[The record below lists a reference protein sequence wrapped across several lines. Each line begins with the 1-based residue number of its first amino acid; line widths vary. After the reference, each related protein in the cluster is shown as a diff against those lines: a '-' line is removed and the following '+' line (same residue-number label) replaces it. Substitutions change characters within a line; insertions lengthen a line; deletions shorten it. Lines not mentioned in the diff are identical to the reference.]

1 MRVTIDRDGCIGC
14 GLCESICPEV
24 FKLDDEGKANA
35 VEGDIDVKYE
45 NGCQEAAKDCP
56 VSVIKII

>member
-24 FKLDDEGKANA
+24 FKLDEEGKAYA
-35 VEGDIDVKYE
+35 IEGEISAEYKNDSL
-45 NGCQEAAKDCP
+45 EAAKDCP

>member
-24 FKLDDEGKANA
+24 FKLDEEGKAYA
-35 VEGDIDVKYE
+35 SEGNIDAEYK
-45 NGCQEAAKDCP
+45 NGCLSSAKDCP

>member
-24 FKLDDEGKANA
+24 FKLDEEGKHMQVKEILMQSTKTA
-35 VEGDIDVKYE
+35 VWKRR
-45 NGCQEAAKDCP
+45 
-56 VSVIKII
+56 KIVRSL